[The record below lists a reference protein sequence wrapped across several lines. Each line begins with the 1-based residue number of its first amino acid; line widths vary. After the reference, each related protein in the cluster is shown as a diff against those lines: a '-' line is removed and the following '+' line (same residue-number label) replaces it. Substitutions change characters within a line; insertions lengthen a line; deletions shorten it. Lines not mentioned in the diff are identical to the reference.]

1 MSARVE
7 RWIPVAHAR
16 AAGRRRGWLGRM
28 PNLDLGLTLVTA
40 ALCAL
45 GLIMVFVASAPSAY
59 ADYGNPAFFFERQ
72 ALWLALGVGGLVFCY
87 KLDYHEWRRLAPYLT
102 ALSMLLLVA
111 VLVPHIGKEVQ
122 GARRWIGAGPIQIQP
137 SVIAQFMVLVSGA
150 VWLDRRRRQIG
161 SLSQG
166 IRPYALQVGAVGA
179 LIILEKDLGSTL
191 VVGVL
196 ALGLLVLAGARL
208 RHLLAAGVAGLGLG
222 GLLILAEPYRVARLL
237 AYLHPFAH
245 AESSGYQAVQALYA
259 LGAGGV
265 FGTGFSSPVPPAQW
279 LPESQNDFIF
289 AVIGQDLGLIGTLL
303 VLLLFG
309 LFCWRGLKIA
319 RSAPDRL
326 GMLLAG
332 GVTIWIVGQALINVG
347 GVTDTIPS
355 TGVPLTFISY
365 GGSSLALSLAA
376 TGILLNISAR
386 RRRAGEANAR
396 SDHRRRDRWPLH
408 SGDGGGRG
416 AAVD

>member
-1 MSARVE
+1 MIARVE

-16 AAGRRRGWLGRM
+16 PRSRRGLVGRLPEVDVWLV
-28 PNLDLGLTLVTA
+28 LITA

-45 GLIMVFVASAPSAY
+45 GLIMVYVASAGSAFNT
-59 ADYGNPAFFFERQ
+59 YGNPAFFFERQ
-72 ALWLALGVGGLVFCY
+72 ALWLALGVGGLIFCY
-87 KLDYHEWRRLAPYLT
+87 RLDYHHWRRLAPYLT
-102 ALSMLLLVA
+102 AFGMVLLLA

-122 GARRWIGAGPIQIQP
+122 GARRWIDAGPIQIQP
-137 SVIAQFMVLVSGA
+137 SVIAQFMVLVGGA
-150 VWLDRRRRQIG
+150 VWLDSHRRQVGDLHKGVI
-161 SLSQG
+161 
-166 IRPYALQVGAVGA
+166 PYAWRIAVVGGLV
-179 LIILEKDLGSTL
+179 ILEKDLGSTL
-191 VVGVL
+191 VVGVIG
-196 ALGLLVLAGARL
+196 LGMLVLAGARL
-208 RHLLAAGVAGLGLG
+208 RYLLAAAVTGLGLG
-222 GLLILAEPYRVARLL
+222 ALLIAAEPYRVARLL

-245 AESSGYQAVQALYA
+245 AQTSGYQAVQALYA
-259 LGAGGV
+259 LGAGGL

-289 AVIGQDLGLIGTLL
+289 AVVGQDLGLVGTLL

-309 LFCWRGLKIA
+309 LFCWRGIRIA
-319 RSAPDRL
+319 RSAPDHL
-326 GMLLAG
+326 GVLLAG
-332 GVTIWIVGQALINVG
+332 GATIWIVGQALINIG

-396 SDHRRRDRWPLH
+396 ADNGRGDRWPLH
-408 SGDGGGRG
+408 ARDGGGRG
-416 AAVD
+416 AARG